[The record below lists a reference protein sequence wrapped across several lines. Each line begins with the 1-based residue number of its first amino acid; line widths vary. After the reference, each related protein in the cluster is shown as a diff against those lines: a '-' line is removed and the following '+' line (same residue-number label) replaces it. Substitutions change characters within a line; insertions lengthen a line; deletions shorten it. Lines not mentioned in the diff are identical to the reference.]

1 MSSGFNVPPGGCLM
15 TPTQFYNAGDGIYTI
30 RVVPFVDNQSCT
42 WLAGDYHYAV
52 ALSTKGGKPYKGSGL
67 GVLTIK

>member
-1 MSSGFNVPPGGCLM
+1 M